1 MQPSFRRIRL
11 CLSSL
16 RLLPHIIFLTV
27 TKDKEDFKKD
37 VERWSDIHCANQLNR
52 SPKMLSNFVEFM
64 TFLPE
69 FRNLFYLRF
78 GTKARLMQFLCRP
91 LSTLQIQSS
100 ASIGPGLFI
109 QHGLSTLIAA
119 ERIGKNCWIN
129 QQVTIGYS
137 NKTDRPIIGD
147 NVTIGPGAKLI
158 GKINVGNNV
167 TVGPNTVLIDNVP
180 SNVTVL
186 GVPARI
192 ISRKP
197 DVSTIG

>member
-1 MQPSFRRIRL
+1 MHPSFRRVRL
-11 CLSSL
+11 FFSSL
-16 RLLPHIIFLTV
+16 RLLPHIAIFITARE
-27 TKDKEDFKKD
+27 KEKFEDDMK
-37 VERWSDIHCANQLNR
+37 RWSEVYCANAGVR
-52 SPKMLSNFVEFM
+52 SYKALRDFVEFM

-69 FRNLFYLRF
+69 FRNVFYLRF
-78 GTKARLMQFLCRP
+78 GIKAKLLQFLCRP
-91 LSTLQIQSS
+91 LNTLQIQSS
-100 ASIGPGLFI
+100 AGIGPGLFI

-137 NKTDRPIIGD
+137 NKNDRPIIGD

-158 GKINVGNNV
+158 GRVNIGNNA
-167 TVGPNTVLIDNVP
+167 TIGPNTVVIDNVP
-180 SNVTVL
+180 SDVTVL

-197 DVSTIG
+197 AIGTAS